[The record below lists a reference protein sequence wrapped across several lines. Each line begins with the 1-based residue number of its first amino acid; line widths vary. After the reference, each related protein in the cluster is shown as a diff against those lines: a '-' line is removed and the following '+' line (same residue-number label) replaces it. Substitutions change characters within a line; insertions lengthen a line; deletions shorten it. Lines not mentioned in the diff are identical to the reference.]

1 MRDVRVAMIY
11 EGTNSIQAMDLVF
24 RKVLLDNGE
33 SLDLINRLIKNLASD
48 SYLIKNKKI
57 FDSLNHALCI

>member
-24 RKVLLDNGE
+24 RKVLWIMA
-33 SLDLINRLIKNLASD
+33 SL
-48 SYLIKNKKI
+48 
-57 FDSLNHALCI
+57 